1 MKKLNF
7 KSLITDLLEV
17 GLRFY
22 VVLIAVFGLAI
33 MALLEINVKRFEQ
46 EFNVWG
52 FFILATI
59 ASFPLAL
66 FLENTKKKLLGVLV
80 LLFTLASIAM
90 YCFTRFNNDVEW
102 EMMQFAAL
110 IFVSL
115 LSITFALFF
124 RKNTDASFWIF
135 TEKISREFITTL
147 IYISI
152 LQGGL
157 GLAIYAVDVLFN
169 VKVESELYGS
179 LAVICYL
186 VVAPV
191 YFLMNVPTK
200 NNLYDETPEYNKFLK
215 ILGLNV
221 LLPILGL
228 YLVILYFYL
237 IKIIANWELPNGWV
251 TTLVSILALG
261 GYVAKFLLFPV
272 SENKVVR
279 FLNRYFSVLL
289 LPLII
294 LMSVGI
300 ARRIDDYGI
309 SINRLYVLIFNVWL
323 YAVSIYLFLTG
334 SKHLRWLVVSFAAVL
349 LLVSVGPW
357 SVFTTTKRV
366 VEKDL
371 TTLLIDNKLIVNNQL
386 VNNTSN
392 RIEIKDSI
400 QAEISDKVY
409 YYVSN
414 FGVENWKKTFNDKR
428 KLTGAFQI
436 AESLGVDNY
445 VLNEKKKSI
454 YAEHTT
460 KNVYDIKG
468 YNYVITNLELNEDSS
483 SIYLDKNFKIKFIE
497 NKIEITDIAKASKV
511 SFPLQKIVSE
521 LYSNNEN
528 KELENKLLV
537 QKSDNCMLL
546 INNLSA
552 ECKSSTDFKIQQLS
566 FNIYIK

>member
-7 KSLITDLLEV
+7 KSLTADLLAV
-17 GLRFY
+17 VLRFHI
-22 VVLIAVFGLAI
+22 VLVAIFGLAV
-33 MALLEINVKRFEQ
+33 MALLEINVKRFEY

-80 LLFTLASIAM
+80 LLFTLAAIAL
-90 YCFTRFNNDVEW
+90 YCFTSFNNNVDW

-115 LSITFALFF
+115 LSVTFLLYF
-124 RKNTDASFWIF
+124 RKNTDSSFWIF
-135 TEKISREFITTL
+135 TEKISREFITSL
-147 IYISI
+147 IYISV

-169 VKVESELYGS
+169 VKVENEVYGS

-186 VVAPV
+186 VVAPI

-200 NNLYDETPEYNKFLK
+200 NNLYNETPEYTKFLK

-221 LLPILGL
+221 FLPILGV
-228 YLVILYFYL
+228 YLIILYFYL

-261 GYVAKFLLFPV
+261 GYLAKFLLFPI
-272 SENKVVR
+272 SDNKVVR

-289 LPLII
+289 LPLIV

-323 YAVSIYLFLTG
+323 YAVSFYLFFSG
-334 SKHLRWLVVSFAAVL
+334 SKHLRWLVISFATVL
-349 LLVSVGPW
+349 FVVSVGPW
-357 SVFTTTKRV
+357 SVFATTKRA

-371 TTLLIDNKLIVNNQL
+371 TTLLIDNKLFINNKL
-386 VNNTSN
+386 VNNKSN
-392 RIEIKDSI
+392 KIEIKDSI
-400 QAEISDKVY
+400 QAEISEKVY

-414 FGVENWKKTFNDKR
+414 FGLENWKKSFNDKR
-428 KLTGAFQI
+428 ILNGAFQI
-436 AESLGVDNY
+436 TESLGVDNY
-445 VLNEKKKSI
+445 VLNEKKRSI
-454 YAEHTT
+454 YATYTAKE
-460 KNVYDIKG
+460 VYDIKG
-468 YNYVITNLELNEDSS
+468 YNYVITNLELQEDSS
-483 SIYLDKNFKIKFIE
+483 LIFLDKNFKIEFIE
-497 NKIEITDIAKASKV
+497 NKIVITDIVNTNVV

-521 LYSNNEN
+521 LYSNNESQELKN
-528 KELENKLLV
+528 KVLV
-537 QKSDNCMLL
+537 QKFGQCMLF

-566 FNIYIK
+566 FSLFTK

>member
-7 KSLITDLLEV
+7 KSLTADFLAV
-17 GLRFY
+17 VLRFY

-66 FLENTKKKLLGVLV
+66 FLENTKKKMLGVLV
-80 LLFTLASIAM
+80 LLFTLASIAL
-90 YCFTRFNNDVEW
+90 YCFTLFNNDVEW
-102 EMMQFAAL
+102 EMMQFAAIL
-110 IFVSL
+110 FVSL
-115 LSITFALFF
+115 LSITFALYF

-147 IYISI
+147 IYISV

-169 VKVESELYGS
+169 VKVENEVYGS

-186 VVAPV
+186 VVAPI
-191 YFLMNVPTK
+191 YFLMNVPAK
-200 NNLYDETPEYNKFLK
+200 DNLYEETLEYNKFLK

-251 TTLVSILALG
+251 TTLVSILGLG
-261 GYVAKFLLFPV
+261 GYIAKFLLFPV

-289 LPLII
+289 LPLVV

-323 YAVSIYLFLTG
+323 YAVSVYLFFSG
-334 SKHLRWLVVSFAAVL
+334 SKHLRWLVISFAVVL

-357 SVFTTTKRV
+357 SVFATTKLA

-371 TTLLIDNKLIVNNQL
+371 TTLLVENKLFMNKQL
-386 VNNTSN
+386 VNNKSN
-392 RIEIKDSI
+392 KIEIKDSI

-436 AESLGVDNY
+436 TESLGVDNY
-445 VLNEKKKSI
+445 VLDEKTKSI
-454 YAEHTT
+454 YAAHTM

-468 YNYVITNLELNEDSS
+468 YNYVITNLELHEDSS
-483 SIYLDKNFKIKFIE
+483 LIFTDKKFKIEFIK
-497 NKIEITDIAKASKV
+497 NKIEITDIAKAIKV

-528 KELENKLLV
+528 QELKNKFLL
-537 QKSDNCMLL
+537 QKSGNCMLL

-552 ECKSSTDFKIQQLS
+552 ECKSATDFEITQL
-566 FNIYIK
+566 NLTLYTK